1 MSAPDGPRPPAPGER
16 TFACVLLVDPHGRL
30 LLQERDE
37 HPVIDPETW
46 SLPGGHVEADEDVLA
61 AAHRELAEET
71 GLRPG
76 PGALTFW
83 RTFAVHHPGY
93 GSTDDVH
100 VHLGATSA
108 QDDDVVCG
116 EGRRIVFV
124 EPRTALLLPLSGL
137 ARQALPALLTSPD
150 YLAVL
155 EPEPED
161 GVEDGV
167 GSGDEDGS

>member
-1 MSAPDGPRPPAPGER
+1 MSPPESPPPSPSTER
-16 TFACVLLVDPHGRL
+16 EFACVLLVDPHGRL

-46 SLPGGHVEADEDVLA
+46 SLPGGHVEAGEDVLA

-71 GLRPG
+71 ELRDQRI
-76 PGALTFW
+76 AFW

-100 VHLGATSA
+100 VHLGATRA
-108 QDDDVVCG
+108 TDADVVCH

-124 EPRTALLLPLSGL
+124 DPRAALVLPLSAL
-137 ARQALPALLTSPD
+137 AAQAVPALLTSPD
-150 YLAVL
+150 YVALLETLAA
-155 EPEPED
+155 PE
-161 GVEDGV
+161 
-167 GSGDEDGS
+167 GDEVP